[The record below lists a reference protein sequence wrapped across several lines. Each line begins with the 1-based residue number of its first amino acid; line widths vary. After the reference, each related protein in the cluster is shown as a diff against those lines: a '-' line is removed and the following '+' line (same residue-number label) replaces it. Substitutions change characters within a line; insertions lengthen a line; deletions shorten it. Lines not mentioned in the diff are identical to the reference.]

1 MIDKANKNTASQK
14 RSLLGRIEFYLKS
27 MISKD
32 KNQSVKD
39 IEISPFVK
47 SLRSGVN
54 IPADYDHKKAYG
66 EYLVEKYK

>member
-1 MIDKANKNTASQK
+1 
-14 RSLLGRIEFYLKS
+14 
-27 MISKD
+27 MISKY
-32 KNQSVKD
+32 KNQSIND

-66 EYLVEKYK
+66 EYLTEKYK

>member
-1 MIDKANKNTASQK
+1 MVDKVNKNTLLQK
-14 RSLLGRIEFYLKS
+14 RNLLGRIEFYIKS
-27 MISKD
+27 MISKY
-32 KNQSVKD
+32 KNQSIND